1 MSYQLQPFLT
11 FFYLN
16 KDYSSNYMS
25 YVMKKKTILLYNYR
39 LGVDKVFVNK
49 LDLSLKV
56 FSRAG
61 LVMKIVLAGRK
72 TKKTVIKRERLYKG
86 SNFFY

>member
-25 YVMKKKTILLYNYR
+25 YVMKKKTISLYNYR

-49 LDLSLKV
+49 LDLSLNV

-61 LVMKIVLAGRK
+61 FVMKIVFAARK
-72 TKKTVIKRERLYKG
+72 TKKNCNKTQKVI
-86 SNFFY
+86 